1 MILQDLYCEMY
12 STSKNKKIDD
22 LILKMQLKISSY
34 DDKVFEWIPYSQFDN
49 IEEIHKGDIA
59 TVYSTIWKDGP
70 LNYDNDSEK
79 YTRNSDKRVALK
91 CINNSQNTI
100 DEFLSEV

>member
-1 MILQDLYCEMY
+1 MILQDLYCEIY

-34 DDKVFEWIPYSQFDN
+34 NDKVFEWIPYSQFDN
-49 IEEIHKGDIA
+49 IEEINKGDIA
-59 TVYSTIWKDGP
+59 TVYSAIWKDGP
-70 LNYDNDSEK
+70 LKYDDDNEK
-79 YTRNSDKRVALK
+79 YTRNSDKRLALK

-100 DEFLSEV
+100 DEILSEV